1 MHHRGA
7 GIGHA
12 LGKVE
17 DVTFDSVTWEQ
28 THRYVLMNT
37 KAVQPFIGVHIAE
50 LKSQMPH
57 LEPDWQVVMK
67 MTPKKVFEADCSTP
81 EVEPFSSQ
89 GLDEK
94 VTTCK
99 EDNVWV
105 KQRAETMPHYTDET
119 LDHHSDVD
127 IEEGDDS

>member
-1 MHHRGA
+1 MHQHGA

-37 KAVQPFIGVHIAE
+37 EAVQPFIG
-50 LKSQMPH
+50 
-57 LEPDWQVVMK
+57 
-67 MTPKKVFEADCSTP
+67 TP

-89 GLDEK
+89 GLDEN

-105 KQRAETMPHYTDET
+105 KQRAEAMPHDTDET

-127 IEEGDDS
+127 IEEGDDI